1 MPGVAHTP
9 STRQFACRSRRG
21 LSTFAH
27 LSPKL
32 TTVDV
37 TKLTSAQRNLL
48 VWEQAELP
56 DYKVGVADLLEIA
69 TKREGLD
76 VATVL
81 AVCLA
86 HDKPGHSHIQPVVL
100 SVVAFTLAQFVCTRV
115 QSYGR

>member
-86 HDKPGHSHIQPVVL
+86 QL
-100 SVVAFTLAQFVCTRV
+100 SARQTRP
-115 QSYGR
+115 SPRSTSCP